1 MQKKETKKW
10 QDELEEE
17 LSPETVRK
25 RDYPMKKLT
34 TLRIGGPADFYV
46 EPSCTDD
53 LRKVLSHCAGRGIPF
68 FLLGRGSNLVVR
80 DGGIRGVVCSL
91 RHSFFSQ
98 TEVKNGRLLIHAGAG
113 ATLRQIAQF
122 AQANAL
128 AGLEFLEGIPGSLGG
143 GLRMNAGAYKSSL
156 KDVVESVSVLG
167 LDGVPEEVPGEN
179 IQADYRCCAF
189 FENKIA
195 LSAVL
200 RAYSGVAEQIRER
213 MTEMRDMRLKTQT
226 QSPSAGCAFKN
237 PPGYSAG
244 RLIDSLGMKGFSV
257 GGAQVSDKH
266 ANFLIN
272 KNNATSQNILELIQI
287 IQERVLAECGVSL
300 ETEVMIVG
308 EDAGKQI
315 GE

>member
-1 MQKKETKKW
+1 MQKTEIKKW
-10 QDELEEE
+10 QDELDEN

-46 EPSCTDD
+46 EPSCTDE
-53 LRKVLSHCAGRGIPF
+53 LRKVLSYCVGRGIPF

-98 TEVKNGRLLIHAGAG
+98 TEVKNGRLLIHAGGG

-122 AQANAL
+122 SQANAL
-128 AGLEFLEGIPGSLGG
+128 AGLEFMEGIPGSLGG

-156 KDVVESVSVLG
+156 MDVVESVSVLG
-167 LDGVPEEVPGEN
+167 LDGVLEEVPGEN
-179 IQADYRCCAF
+179 IQADYRCCTF

-200 RAYSGVAEQIRER
+200 RAYSGVPEQIRER

-237 PPGYSAG
+237 PPGHSAG

-272 KNNATSQNILELIQI
+272 KNNASSRNILELIQI

-308 EDAGKQI
+308 EDA
-315 GE
+315 

>member
-1 MQKKETKKW
+1 MENTEIKKW

-17 LSPETVRK
+17 LSPEIVRK

-46 EPSCTDD
+46 EPSCTDE
-53 LRKVLSHCAGRGIPF
+53 LKKILSYCAGSGVPF
-68 FLLGRGSNLVVR
+68 FLLGRGSNLVVK

-91 RHSFFSQ
+91 RNSFFSQ
-98 TEVKNGRLLIHAGAG
+98 TEVKNGRLLIHSGAG
-113 ATLRQIAQF
+113 ATLRQIAQY
-122 AQANAL
+122 AQASAL
-128 AGLEFLEGIPGSLGG
+128 AGLEFMEGIPGSLGG

-156 KDVVESVSVLG
+156 MDVVESVSVMG
-167 LDGVPEEVPGEN
+167 PDGVLEEVEGEN
-179 IQADYRCCAF
+179 IHADYRSCAF

-200 RAYSGVAEQIRER
+200 RAYSGVPEQIRER
-213 MTEMRDMRLKTQT
+213 MTEMREMRLKTQT

-237 PPGYSAG
+237 PPGCSAG
-244 RLIDSLGMKGFSV
+244 RLIDSLGLKGFSV
-257 GGAQVSDKH
+257 GGAQVSDRH

-287 IQERVLAECGVSL
+287 IQERVLAECGVNL

-308 EDAGKQI
+308 EDAGKQS
-315 GE
+315 EE